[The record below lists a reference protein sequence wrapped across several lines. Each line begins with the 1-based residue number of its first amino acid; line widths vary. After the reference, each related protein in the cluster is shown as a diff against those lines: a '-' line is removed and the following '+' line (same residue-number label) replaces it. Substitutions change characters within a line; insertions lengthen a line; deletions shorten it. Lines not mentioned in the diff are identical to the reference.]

1 MDVHEPVHVR
11 HAPVPELAM
20 TKILYDIED
29 YLEDASK
36 TPRLPRWMRRIAR
49 SVGRTVGEAGDMV
62 ALRNARF

>member
-1 MDVHEPVHVR
+1 
-11 HAPVPELAM
+11 M